1 MANLLIALLLAAAA
15 QSSNAATPVAC
26 GAAATSAPAC
36 TIQMDRDAPLA
47 GRRATVRNGT
57 IVTFLLVHKSPFETC
72 SLESKREEIVEA
84 SAIPEVLKLLAGV
97 APSLELFTATET
109 SASRMFFAME
119 APRGG
124 APVSSIPQQI
134 TALLRNAMAA
144 AADQSAAAAS
154 LQQDYVPAVT
164 DVSAFY
170 ATRFR
175 QSTGS
180 DDRPAHDAAA
190 FHARQGELLADVRA
204 VKNRS
209 VPSAAGAEASYAAA
223 LALFRRY
230 ETGTNPDAQPLTS
243 LTQAIDLARSAI
255 DALTDALTKL
265 KSARADLSGIESDL
279 DDVADPSWTFARTLT
294 ADQSARLTGAVSC
307 TDARTKKTT
316 LEPVAWTVTFQNTP
330 RLTLSAGVMVSL
342 LPKEESEIVN
352 VATDRSGAQVDAVD
366 EVQQSSSRPQL
377 VPMSYLHIRLGSGFA
392 THNRLVTFALAEGVG
407 LNLSNKEPEF
417 FSGVSVAFGSFYVS
431 GGFHIG
437 HQERPGGGFNVGDH
451 PTSGVTL
458 PVERPWTARP
468 AIVFSYR
475 IPL

>member
-1 MANLLIALLLAAAA
+1 MTNLLVALLLTAAA
-15 QSSNAATPVAC
+15 QSPDAATPVAC
-26 GAAATSAPAC
+26 GAAATSARAC

-57 IVTFLLVHKSPFETC
+57 VVTFLLVHKSPFETC

-84 SAIPEVLKLLAGV
+84 SAIPEVLKLLSGV
-97 APSLELFTATET
+97 APSLELFTTTEAN
-109 SASRMFFAME
+109 ASRMFFAMG
-119 APRGG
+119 APRGA
-124 APVSSIPQQI
+124 APIPSIPQQI
-134 TALLRNAMAA
+134 TALLQNAMAA
-144 AADQSAAAAS
+144 ASEQSATAAA
-154 LQQDYVPAVT
+154 LQQDYVRTVT

-170 ATRFR
+170 ATPFR
-175 QSTGS
+175 QSTG
-180 DDRPAHDAAA
+180 PEGHPVHDVAE
-190 FHARQGELLADVRA
+190 FHERQTKLLADVRA

-209 VPSAAGAEASYAAA
+209 VPTAAGADASYSAA

-230 ETGTNPDAQPLTS
+230 ETGTNPDPQQLSS

-265 KSARADLSGIESDL
+265 KAARADLGGIESDL
-279 DDVADPSWTFARTLT
+279 DDVSDSSWTFARTLT
-294 ADQSARLTGAVSC
+294 ADRNARLTGAVSC
-307 TDARTKKTT
+307 ADVRTRKTT
-316 LEPVAWTVTFQNTP
+316 LEPVAWTVTFQDTP
-330 RLTLSAGVMVSL
+330 RVTLSAGVMVSL
-342 LPKEESEIVN
+342 LPKEEADIVN
-352 VATDRSGAQVDAVD
+352 VATDRSGADVDAVH
-366 EVQQSSSRPQL
+366 EVQQTSSRPQL

-392 THNRLVTFALAEGVG
+392 TRNRLVTFSLAEGIG
-407 LNLSNKEPEF
+407 LNLNNKEPEF

-437 HQERPGGGFNVGDH
+437 HREQPGGGFSVGDR
-451 PTSGVTL
+451 PTSSVTL